1 MATDLVEDPVRRQR
15 YRFAREG
22 DLLRIEVWADPGG
35 DVPEHL
41 HPHLE
46 ERFEVVHGEVTFRV
60 GGQKR
65 HARPGDRLVAKAGV
79 RHAFENTG
87 TTVAHLRVEVE
98 PASRLQEFLEEA
110 AALARA
116 GKYTRRGIPKGFRAA
131 LETADFAERY
141 RDVTVLMFP
150 PPALQRVMLAPLARL
165 ARRRRRKAG
174 SAASDSPR

>member
-1 MATDLVEDPVRRQR
+1 MGMASDLVEDPVRRQR
-15 YRFAREG
+15 YRFSREG
-22 DLLRIEVWADPGG
+22 DVLHLDVWADPGG

-41 HPHLE
+41 HPRIE
-46 ERFEVVHGEVTFRV
+46 ERFEVVEGEVTFRV
-60 GGQKR
+60 DGER
-65 HARPGDRLVAKAGV
+65 RRAAPGDRLVAKAGA

-87 TTVAHLRVEVE
+87 PRVAHLRVEVE
-98 PASRLQEFLEEA
+98 PASRHQEFLEEA

-150 PPALQRVMLAPLARL
+150 PPVLQRILVTPLARL
-165 ARRRRRKAG
+165 ARRRRRTT
-174 SAASDSPR
+174 R